1 MRQLTLFTLGLFLSM
16 NALAVRVFIDHQTFY
31 NSETGPYLEVVFSFE
46 GKSMKSVKTSGGQY
60 MAQAKCNV
68 FISQGTQVF
77 QFAKFNA
84 NSTPSLLPK
93 ATDFMSVERFP
104 LADGTYEMTVEVADA
119 NDSLSAPLVHTEKIE
134 ISHLSEGCFFSDIAF
149 ISAFT
154 NTIQE
159 NAFSKAGY
167 DLIPYVSNYYP
178 TSLDGLIL
186 YAELYNSRKLL
197 GKKVSFAYTLCI
209 TDALQNEL
217 PNSKRIIRAEA
228 DEVLPLLQTI
238 DISNL
243 TTGEYKVKLEML
255 DREGKVVCTQLRNF
269 TRNKILEDTY
279 TPPSSQDLSNTFVAK
294 YTNSDS
300 LYAHIRSCLPIAES
314 VERNTIDNV
323 LKNLDLKTRQSFMY
337 TFWYR
342 RNSTNPEKAW
352 NDYYKDVLAVQKEFG
367 TRIKE
372 GWQTDRGRVYLQYGK
387 PSTRIVR
394 NNDPDYW
401 PFEIWHYYTTNTGLR
416 DRRFLFYNTSLNYD
430 MELLH
435 SDIPNEIRNFDW
447 KNLVR
452 SRQMSDPTTTG
463 RIGNN
468 QDRDPYSGDE
478 LEDLWYNPH

>member
-60 MAQAKCNV
+60 IAQAKCNV

-119 NDSLSAPLVHTEKIE
+119 NDSLAAPLVHTEKIE

-154 NTIQE
+154 NTMQE

-197 GKKVSFAYTLCI
+197 GKKISFAYALCI
-209 TDALQNEL
+209 TDALQNEI

-228 DEVLPLLQTI
+228 EDVLPLLQTL

-255 DREGKVVCTQLRNF
+255 DREGKVVCTQFRNF

-435 SDIPNEIRNFDW
+435 SDIPNEVRNFDW

-452 SRQMSDPTTTG
+452 SRQMSDPTSTG

>member
-1 MRQLTLFTLGLFLSM
+1 MRPLILFFTSIL
-16 NALAVRVFIDHQTFY
+16 LASNCFAIRVFIDHQTFF

-46 GKSMKSVKTSGGQY
+46 GKSMKTSKSSDGQY
-60 MAQAKCNV
+60 TAQANCNV
-68 FISQGTQVF
+68 YLSQGTKVIQY
-77 QFAKFNA
+77 AKFNA
-84 NSTPSLLPK
+84 KSTPSILPK
-93 ATDFMSVERFP
+93 ASDFMSMERFP
-104 LADGTYEMTVEVADA
+104 LEDGTYQLEIEITDA
-119 NDSLSAPLVHTEKIE
+119 NDSLSSPLIHTESIQ

-149 ISAFT
+149 VSAFT

-197 GKKVSFAYTLCI
+197 GKKVSFAYTVCI
-209 TDALQNEL
+209 TDALQNEI
-217 PNSKRIIRAEA
+217 PNTKRIIRAEA
-228 DEVLPLLQTI
+228 EEVLPLLQTL

-243 TTGEYKVKLEML
+243 ISGDYKVKLEML
-255 DREGKVVCTQLRNF
+255 DREGKVVCTQYRNF
-269 TRNKILEDTY
+269 TRNKILENTY
-279 TPPSSQDLSNTFVAK
+279 TPPSSLDISNTFVAR

-300 LYAHIRSCLPIAES
+300 LYAHIQSCLPIAES

-323 LKNLDLKTRQSFMY
+323 LRNVDLKTRQSFMY

-342 RNSTNPEKAW
+342 RNSINPEKAW
-352 NDYYKDVLAVQKEFG
+352 KDYYQDVLAVQKEFG
-367 TRIKE
+367 TKIKA

-387 PSTRIVR
+387 PSTRIIR
-394 NNDPDYW
+394 NNNTDYW

-435 SDIPNEIRNFDW
+435 SDIPNEVRNYDW

-452 SRQMSDPTTTG
+452 SRKMNDPASTG

-468 QDRDPYSGDE
+468 QSRDPYSGDE

>member
-1 MRQLTLFTLGLFLSM
+1 MRQITLFVLALILSM

-154 NTIQE
+154 NTMQE

-197 GKKVSFAYTLCI
+197 GKKVSFAYALCI
-209 TDALQNEL
+209 TDALQNEI

-228 DEVLPLLQTI
+228 DDVLPLLQTL

-255 DREGKVVCTQLRNF
+255 DREGKVVCTQFRNF
-269 TRNKILEDTY
+269 TRNKILEDTF
-279 TPPSSQDLSNTFVAK
+279 TPPSSQDLSNTFVAQ

-435 SDIPNEIRNFDW
+435 SDIPNEVRNFDW

-452 SRQMSDPTTTG
+452 SRQMSDPTSTG

>member
-46 GKSMKSVKTSGGQY
+46 GKSMKSVKTLGGQY
-60 MAQAKCNV
+60 IAQAKCNV

-119 NDSLSAPLVHTEKIE
+119 NDSLAAPLVHTEKIE

-154 NTIQE
+154 NTMQE

-197 GKKVSFAYTLCI
+197 GKKISFAYALCI
-209 TDALQNEL
+209 TDALQNEI

-228 DEVLPLLQTI
+228 EDVLPLLQTL
-238 DISNL
+238 DIS
-243 TTGEYKVKLEML
+243 T
-255 DREGKVVCTQLRNF
+255 
-269 TRNKILEDTY
+269 
-279 TPPSSQDLSNTFVAK
+279 
-294 YTNSDS
+294 
-300 LYAHIRSCLPIAES
+300 
-314 VERNTIDNV
+314 
-323 LKNLDLKTRQSFMY
+323 
-337 TFWYR
+337 
-342 RNSTNPEKAW
+342 
-352 NDYYKDVLAVQKEFG
+352 
-367 TRIKE
+367 
-372 GWQTDRGRVYLQYGK
+372 
-387 PSTRIVR
+387 
-394 NNDPDYW
+394 
-401 PFEIWHYYTTNTGLR
+401 
-416 DRRFLFYNTSLNYD
+416 
-430 MELLH
+430 
-435 SDIPNEIRNFDW
+435 
-447 KNLVR
+447 
-452 SRQMSDPTTTG
+452 
-463 RIGNN
+463 
-468 QDRDPYSGDE
+468 
-478 LEDLWYNPH
+478 